1 MDIDGDVGIN
11 SIKLLL
17 TDQVTIGIGTTNA
30 EALFPAVVQ
39 PIVIGGIEKVNL
51 ISGGTGYGNS
61 DVVNYEKQPL
71 ITLDVGSKAQLRPV
85 IVEERLQSVIV
96 TNGGTGYN
104 SPPILTVQG
113 DGDYAEVTPVVS
125 GGKITE
131 VIVNNGGIGFSTAK
145 TFIEIEER
153 GIEAKFRA
161 NIGQWNINNV
171 ERFDDEFGP
180 DDSILAPPSRRE
192 FGSQY
197 VHLYAPRNLRRNLY
211 ALNINGT
218 RNFGSNDLNFSFIEE
233 EHQTLTYHWMG
244 I

>member
-1 MDIDGDVGIN
+1 M
-11 SIKLLL
+11 
-17 TDQVTIGIGTTNA
+17 
-30 EALFPAVVQ
+30 VQ

-171 ERFDDEFGP
+171 ERFEDEFGP

-197 VHLYAPRNLRRNLY
+197 VHLSL
-211 ALNINGT
+211 IH
-218 RNFGSNDLNFSFIEE
+218 I
-233 EHQTLTYHWMG
+233 
-244 I
+244 

>member
-71 ITLDVGSKAQLRPV
+71 ITLDVGSKNKKLRPV
-85 IVEERLQSVIV
+85 IVGERLQSVIV

-153 GIEAKFRA
+153 
-161 NIGQWNINNV
+161 
-171 ERFDDEFGP
+171 
-180 DDSILAPPSRRE
+180 
-192 FGSQY
+192 Y
-197 VHLYAPRNLRRNLY
+197 
-211 ALNINGT
+211 
-218 RNFGSNDLNFSFIEE
+218 
-233 EHQTLTYHWMG
+233 
-244 I
+244 